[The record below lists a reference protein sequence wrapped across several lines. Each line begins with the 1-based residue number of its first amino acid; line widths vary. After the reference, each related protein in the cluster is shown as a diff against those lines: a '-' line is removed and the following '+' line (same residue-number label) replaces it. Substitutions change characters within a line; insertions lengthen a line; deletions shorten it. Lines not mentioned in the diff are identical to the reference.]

1 MAQRKKSNSSRSGST
16 RGTAKKTT
24 GTRKTTAP
32 TSRGKHKKMNTWK
45 PGSQAAGARNVAA
58 PGDFGVPV
66 GTERTRD
73 RDYVTRNTKRSD
85 RGTQHPASHEHDGDR
100 SSGAGGNY
108 SGPGSSSGG
117 DIDPDITGVGFGGS
131 GVSQAGPDDQI
142 GADESDGTSNEF
154 ASPVPPGRPGEVEII
169 PAQRRNQR
177 DVGKVGGSKRVRGS
191 VVSRAA
197 DVSTGRD
204 AQGADAATNPTAR
217 GDDSFVGE
225 ISSGEASGDD
235 LAISPSS
242 DTQGARR
249 GDNQI
254 RGTQKDVRGD
264 DDGHAELED
273 DDTA

>member
-1 MAQRKKSNSSRSGST
+1 MAQRKNGGSKRSNST
-16 RGTAKKTT
+16 RGPAKKTS
-24 GTRKTTAP
+24 GTRRTTGA
-32 TSRGKHKKMNTWK
+32 TSRGKKINTWR

-58 PGDFGVPV
+58 RGDFGVPA
-66 GTERTRD
+66 GTARTRD
-73 RDYVTRNTKRSD
+73 RDYVTQNTKRSD

-100 SSGAGGNY
+100 TSGAGGNY

-117 DIDPDITGVGFGGS
+117 DVDTDITGVGFGGT
-131 GVSQAGPDDQI
+131 VSQAGPDDQI

-154 ASPVPPGRPGEVEII
+154 ASPVPPGRPGEVEVI
-169 PAQRRNQR
+169 PAQRRNQSG
-177 DVGKVGGSKRVRGS
+177 VGKVGGSKRVRGS
-191 VVSRAA
+191 VLSRGG

-204 AQGADAATNPTAR
+204 AQGADAATNPNAR
-217 GDDSFVGE
+217 GDDSFAAEV
-225 ISSGEASGDD
+225 SSGEASGDD

-264 DDGHAELED
+264 DDGDAELEN